1 MSDGMDDDLGR
12 KAMTLSTDNLTLRL
26 REKPVTTLL
35 TRSLPMA

>member
-26 REKPVTTLL
+26 RGKTGNNTFDKK
-35 TRSLPMA
+35 SADG